1 MDYSAFFLYYHERN
15 MTMLHEKS
23 CGAIVYR
30 KYHGNTEILLIKHV
44 NSGHWSFPKGHVEG
58 DETEVE
64 TAKREILEETGIE
77 VNLDPTFREIVT
89 YSPKKDTQ
97 KNVVY
102 FIARAKNTNYV
113 PQEEEIAEIK
123 WVEIDLAGQVLSYEN
138 DRSIVNKA
146 KKFII

>member
-1 MDYSAFFLYYHERN
+1 
-15 MTMLHEKS
+15 MLHEKS

-58 DETEVE
+58 NETELE
-64 TAKREILEETGIE
+64 TAKREIMEETGID

-102 FIARAKNTNYV
+102 FIARAKNTNFV

-123 WVEIDLAGQVLSYEN
+123 WVEIDLAGQILSYEN

>member
-1 MDYSAFFLYYHERN
+1 MCYNGFNVSNKERN
-15 MTMLHEKS
+15 FYMLHEKS

-77 VNLDPTFREIVT
+77 VNLDPTFRETVS

-97 KNVVY
+97 KIVVY
-102 FIARAKNTNYV
+102 FIAKAKNTDYV
-113 PQEEEIAEIK
+113 PQEDEIAEIK
-123 WVEIDLAGQVLSYEN
+123 WVEIDRAGSVLAYDN

-146 KKFII
+146 KKFIR